1 MPGPL
6 GPPRR
11 SSWHPFWHPPEVD
24 SLAEDLGNY
33 ILDEDV
39 ERHKRLTL
47 LEGCELDCGVALSLP
62 DTALLEPGESDTDLD
77 AALLQAVC
85 LESAS
90 LEAAAGVEARAYFR
104 KLQRRRLVFGNPGE
118 ERASV
123 KTLLT
128 HLSPA
133 SVKFLLTPLRQ

>member
-11 SSWHPFWHPPEVD
+11 SSWHPFWPPPEVD
-24 SLAEDLGNY
+24 SLAGELANY

-39 ERHKRLTL
+39 ERYKGLTQ
-47 LEGCELDCGVALSLP
+47 LEECELDCGVLLSLP
-62 DTALLEPGESDTDLD
+62 DTALLEAGESDADLD

-104 KLQRRRLVFGNPGE
+104 KLWRRRLIFGNPGE
-118 ERASV
+118 EWAPV
-123 KTLLT
+123 KTLLA

-133 SVKFLLTPLRQ
+133 PVKFLLAPLRQ